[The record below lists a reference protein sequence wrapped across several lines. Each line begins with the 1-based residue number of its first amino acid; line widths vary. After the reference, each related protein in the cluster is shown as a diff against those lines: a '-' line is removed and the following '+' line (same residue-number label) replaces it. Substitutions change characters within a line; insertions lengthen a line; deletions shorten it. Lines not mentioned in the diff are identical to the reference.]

1 MVKIWRKM
9 MNKNKS
15 LILLFFTLLPFL
27 YFVFF
32 LCFFIGTFAKIAN
45 NQPENINSMFF
56 IIFPIHFA
64 IMIEIIVLLII
75 YIKNVFKNENIE
87 ESKRT
92 LWAIVL
98 FFGNLI
104 AMPIYRYIN
113 IWKPIN
119 RQTQR

>member
-1 MVKIWRKM
+1 

-15 LILLFFTLLPFL
+15 LVLLFFTLLPFL
-27 YFVFF
+27 NFVFF
-32 LCFFIGTFAKIAN
+32 LYFFIGTFARITN

-56 IIFPIHFA
+56 IIFPIHFL
-64 IMIEIIVLLII
+64 IMIEVLVLLII

-98 FFGNLI
+98 FFGNFI
-104 AMPIYRYIN
+104 AMPIYWYVN
-113 IWKPIN
+113 IWKPIKMKEKN
-119 RQTQR
+119 NF